1 MSVSGVRELY
11 WAQGPLPSSTLPPV
25 ATREQQ
31 LPVEGS
37 KGVEIVCTYRAF
49 CAGRHSRH

>member
-37 KGVEIVCTYRAF
+37 KGVERVCTYRPF
-49 CAGRHSRH
+49 CACCYAIH